1 MFIYDQITR
10 HMGGGNIQPT
20 TLIGVLFGIL
30 SGVASNRYKHI
41 KLPEAVQFFGGSRFV
56 LLFMGLFS
64 TLFSWALLFITPYL
78 QKGLDE
84 LTLLMNHLGGFGL
97 FLYGILYRVLT
108 AFGLHHLLNNIF
120 WFQAGS
126 YQTPSGN
133 IVQGDLPRFF
143 AGDPTAGGYMAGLFP
158 IMMFALPAIALAI
171 IQEAREDLKPKIKK
185 TFLTAALVCFLTG
198 VSEQIEFAF
207 LFAAPY
213 LFILHAVLSGAA
225 MWLTYELD
233 IHHGFSYSAGAIDFF
248 LNLHLSHHAWLLI
261 PIGIGY
267 GFVYYFLFRWAIR
280 RFQIPTPAGR
290 KVRTSRIGRGA
301 FPTRRRLF
309 WKRWAART
317 TSYRWNPAL
326 PGCG

>member
-158 IMMFALPAIALAI
+158 IMMFALL
-171 IQEAREDLKPKIKK
+171 
-185 TFLTAALVCFLTG
+185 
-198 VSEQIEFAF
+198 
-207 LFAAPY
+207 
-213 LFILHAVLSGAA
+213 
-225 MWLTYELD
+225 
-233 IHHGFSYSAGAIDFF
+233 
-248 LNLHLSHHAWLLI
+248 
-261 PIGIGY
+261 
-267 GFVYYFLFRWAIR
+267 
-280 RFQIPTPAGR
+280 
-290 KVRTSRIGRGA
+290 
-301 FPTRRRLF
+301 
-309 WKRWAART
+309 
-317 TSYRWNPAL
+317 
-326 PGCG
+326 